1 MADVPDRIEREI
13 MLPVPVERVWAA
25 LTDPAGIAAWF
36 CSGAEIDLR
45 PGGAM
50 TFLFGA
56 EGSCPAIIEAVDP
69 MRRFAYWWKPGSEQ
83 VGEVPADN
91 RTLVDFTLEAV
102 DGGTR
107 LRLVE
112 SGFASIGDAHVFEQN
127 DTGWDEELPKLR
139 SALLAA

>member
-13 MLPVPVERVWAA
+13 MLPVPVDRVWAA
-25 LTDPAGIAAWF
+25 LTDPAGIASWF

-50 TFLFGA
+50 TFLFGD
-56 EGSCPAIIEAVDP
+56 EGRCPAIIEVVDP

-83 VGEVPADN
+83 GDEVPQDN
-91 RTLVDFTLEAV
+91 RTLVDFTLDAV

-107 LRLVE
+107 VRLVE
-112 SGFASIGDAHVFEQN
+112 SGFASIGDPYVFEQN
-127 DTGWDEELPKLR
+127 TGGWDHELPKLA

>member
-1 MADVPDRIEREI
+1 M

-36 CSGAEIDLR
+36 SSGVEVDLR

-50 TFLFGA
+50 TFTFG
-56 EGSCPAIIEAVDP
+56 EDGRCPAIVEAVDP

-83 VGEVPADN
+83 EDEVPADH
-91 RTLVDFTLEAV
+91 RTLVDFTLEVV

-112 SGFASIGDAHVFEQN
+112 SGFASIGDAHTFEEN
-127 DTGWDEELPKLR
+127 FSGWDEELPKLQ